1 MNTEEAEERAKE
13 QLAGIMPGLE
23 LMRKEEERLRWLAYK
38 RVVTMGVWIALAV
51 LAGVMIAG
59 R

>member
-1 MNTEEAEERAKE
+1 MTGKTKVRMS
-13 QLAGIMPGLE
+13 GVMPGLE

>member
-1 MNTEEAEERAKE
+1 VTGKIKMRG
-13 QLAGIMPGLE
+13 LMPGLE
-23 LMRKEEERLRWLAYK
+23 LLRQEEERLRWLAYK
-38 RVVTMGVWIALAV
+38 RMVTLGVWIALAV